1 VHALETMTMVR
12 FHVHFLRAVSR
23 IFSENLVD
31 FGLDVLE
38 EHVKNSNFTWLIS
51 NVLNEE
57 TKKPLGNVSEKHIIE
72 INDLKVGTF
81 FLC

>member
-38 EHVKNSNFTWLIS
+38 EQVKNSNFTWLIS
-51 NVLNEE
+51 NVFDAES
-57 TKKPLGNVSEKHIIE
+57 KKPLGDVADKHIIE
-72 INDLKVGTF
+72 INDLKVGK
-81 FLC
+81 FLLK